1 MKGAAGFEEQIQ
13 AEKATKILGAELE
26 RAEEVHLQDGSA
38 RVNLTYRK
46 VRSTPPQYPRAYAKI
61 KKNPL

>member
-38 RVNLTYRK
+38 PCESDV
-46 VRSTPPQYPRAYAKI
+46 P
-61 KKNPL
+61 